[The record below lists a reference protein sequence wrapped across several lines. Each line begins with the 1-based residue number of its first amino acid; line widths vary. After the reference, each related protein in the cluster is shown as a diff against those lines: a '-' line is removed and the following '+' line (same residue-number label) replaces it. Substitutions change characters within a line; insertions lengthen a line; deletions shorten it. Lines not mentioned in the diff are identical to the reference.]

1 MNIDNTILEKSYQTS
16 LNIVQKESKAFYN
29 IFSPLPENTFLQ
41 IAPMY
46 AFCQVSFDAVREN
59 TGQKKIN
66 QLLVFILDLYA
77 YQANHDWMSKD
88 ENFWS
93 YSFADTVLRNQ
104 MDKRSFLMLLDGR
117 KDELDFDGF
126 ETFDDLV
133 SFARKGMGAFFVMI
147 LPLVT
152 NREPSQDLFEAS
164 FNLGVGIKITQ
175 ILLNVGE
182 DFRSRNRLYLPKDL
196 LDHYGLSRQDVEALS
211 QTSEDQ
217 IKVPENFILL

>member
-147 LPLVT
+147 LP
-152 NREPSQDLFEAS
+152 
-164 FNLGVGIKITQ
+164 
-175 ILLNVGE
+175 
-182 DFRSRNRLYLPKDL
+182 
-196 LDHYGLSRQDVEALS
+196 
-211 QTSEDQ
+211 
-217 IKVPENFILL
+217 